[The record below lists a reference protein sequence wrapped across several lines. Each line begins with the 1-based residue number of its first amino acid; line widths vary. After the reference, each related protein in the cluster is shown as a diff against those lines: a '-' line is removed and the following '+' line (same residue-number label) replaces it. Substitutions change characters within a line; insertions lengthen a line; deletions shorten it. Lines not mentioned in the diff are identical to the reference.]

1 MFEATVNGEEGQKQ
15 DCGLS
20 LMQVMEQLE
29 KEKQLLSDEKADL
42 LEIEKKLWS
51 MIDEEVES
59 RRRKNEE
66 LTMEVEELRRKC
78 EELTRALNASI
89 REL

>member
-15 DCGLS
+15 DCGLN
-20 LMQVMEQLE
+20 LLQVMAQLE

-42 LEIEKKLWS
+42 MEIEAKLWL
-51 MIDEEVES
+51 MIDEEVEDK
-59 RRRKNEE
+59 RTKNEE
-66 LTMEVEELRRKC
+66 LRMEVAELRRKC
-78 EELTRALNASI
+78 EELTRVLNATI